1 MFEYK
6 VEGFLFE
13 SKSQSEEAKK
23 EALGVHYIK
32 ENTSMDSPQVV
43 LKLYNRLIAQEM
55 FRTPIGI
62 NFLCEL
68 RLMLLASSEIKQE
81 EIQPIPIPRNRTHRE
96 TEQPKPRK
104 NYKKA
109 FRIAATLAVVFGIS
123 VVGMFF
129 IIKLSKNNVNI
140 INYRN
145 QIIDEYQGWE
155 KELEE
160 KENFLKEWEAELEKQ
175 QNTTQEEP

>member
-1 MFEYK
+1 MYEYK
-6 VEGFLFE
+6 VEGFVFE

-32 ENTSMDSPQVV
+32 ENTSMDDPQVV

-68 RLMLLASSEIKQE
+68 RLMLLASSKVKPE
-81 EIQPIPIPRNRTHRE
+81 EIQPIPVPRNRTQHKK
-96 TEQPKPRK
+96 EQQKPRK
-104 NYKKA
+104 DYKKE
-109 FRIAATLAVVFGIS
+109 FRITTILAVVFGIS
-123 VVGMFF
+123 VIGMFLMMKF
-129 IIKLSKNNVNI
+129 SKNNVNI

-145 QIIDEYQGWE
+145 QIIDEYQEWESELKE
-155 KELEE
+155 KEA
-160 KENFLKEWEAELEKQ
+160 FLKEWEAELENQ
-175 QNTTQEEP
+175 QTTTQEEL